1 MTLFI
6 SPSYPLCSWDA
17 NNPDWSCRSKTKSCK
32 APALWAAP
40 RIRPS
45 HGILHS
51 SILLWVCVMGLRF
64 LCVFPLSVPPPL
76 QALNP
81 DRDSKHWAALTEEPD
96 DESVWNGASGNGDEV
111 VIHSAWIFT
120 SSQENPADGART
132 MAVRVPCVHSSGC
145 VWVFYCSLRSF
156 MASSAHFHTY

>member
-1 MTLFI
+1 MPIILTGVVGLKQ
-6 SPSYPLCSWDA
+6 
-17 NNPDWSCRSKTKSCK
+17 NPVK
-32 APALWAAP
+32 P
-40 RIRPS
+40 RHYEPTPGS
-45 HGILHS
+45 DQATEFCTPPS

-120 SSQENPADGART
+120 SSQENPADGARAV
-132 MAVRVPCVHSSGC
+132 AVRVPCVHSSGC